1 MRKLAE
7 EHTPSFSPKGR
18 KEAPEW
24 ADDKIQETLCGSLW
38 DSVHTANSL
47 EGEVRRLRERLAG
60 VEEEAAA
67 QLARLRAS
75 HQEEMANQARAA
87 AAKAAAL
94 QSRLSDAQAAAKQ
107 AESRAQV
114 AEGKAQAAEAYAAQQ
129 ERLAKDAL
137 AQLQGLKDQLLDA
150 QRQLE
155 EDARQHKK
163 DLDRISDERRE
174 EARQHKQE
182 LAAQKEAH
190 KLAVA
195 QMKRDL
201 DRMAAEVLQLQSQVQ
216 SEQKT
221 SAQLRESL
229 SQKEQQLREK
239 AQALEQEEK
248 RRLRERIEAEK
259 AAAAAEAE
267 LKKIRGELAAE
278 QENARRIKKEAE
290 ARFAAFMADI
300 DQVTHE
306 KKVVTKAKE
315 VTEITLE
322 DEKIVT
328 QRLQSEM
335 DRLWEL
341 VNGLKSQ
348 LSAEEALRA
357 EAQAECVQL
366 EAKVEHLDREATA
379 AARRHEA
386 EVVEMQLQ
394 IDTLIHDLEG
404 LNELVSRL
412 KAEMESERGAF
423 KSQLL
428 SQQRQWHAERLMLIK
443 EHERVVALLQE
454 RIAELETRLKANAQ
468 GHSKQV
474 EELHQKIAELQAE
487 IEWLRTGLERKL
499 ANMSADARAAA
510 LRRMNYLVLA
520 WQGAVF
526 KLVFI
531 DWRTITQKALKAD
544 KEVQKKGEYALR
556 TKMSRVKA
564 WWFNE
569 WARGSYEQA
578 KRSWAVQQKS
588 LNRSL
593 SDAQSGC
600 EHLQRAVAQQNLDH
614 VRVVQGLQAEIA
626 RVRGCSDL
634 CRVLCCPCAPVLT
647 PTMQCCHPCFHSPS
661 TCCCLSC
668 SLAGYQAGVIVQQ
681 ERSARTELASE
692 LDATRRLGGDI
703 KARLQSQIQVEQ
715 QRTPPRDSELHRLR
729 SQMSSLAEEYTA
741 QANVQQAEMSQVQR
755 SLEQTLEW
763 SDEQKRRLGKKT
775 EECDVMTR
783 KLKAANDAY
792 LNLSSLN
799 ADVDMQLSQ
808 ALSEIGPLKE
818 ALAASQA
825 LLVSTIGERDD
836 TLSVSSHLRMT
847 VGSLEHNLAYEL
859 QRVKQM
865 HRQVETLS
873 AEADDWQSRASLLKS
888 ERDRANQ
895 KILLMKDQVD
905 SAIHESDSAQ
915 GKLLQALREISL
927 LRKDR
932 DLGEEQLEDLMA
944 DRADVERT
952 LYRALHLFEDAN
964 MQLFSKDA
972 ELGEA
977 REQLELS
984 ASRLEQERIDH
995 EDDVGTL
1002 YQQLTSSQA
1011 DAKLENIAHGQA
1023 CEELHSV
1030 TEEFLNSQKQQY
1042 LVVHELDAAH
1052 MKRVECEAMV
1062 DAMQEGTSK
1071 LNADQRS
1078 LTSDIEHLYNLGSSV
1093 NYLSSKSRQAL

>member
-626 RVRGCSDL
+626 R
-634 CRVLCCPCAPVLT
+634 
-647 PTMQCCHPCFHSPS
+647 
-661 TCCCLSC
+661 
-668 SLAGYQAGVIVQQ
+668 AGVIVQQ

>member
-626 RVRGCSDL
+626 R
-634 CRVLCCPCAPVLT
+634 
-647 PTMQCCHPCFHSPS
+647 
-661 TCCCLSC
+661 
-668 SLAGYQAGVIVQQ
+668 AGVIVQQ

-915 GKLLQALREISL
+915 GKLLQALREV
-927 LRKDR
+927 
-932 DLGEEQLEDLMA
+932 A
-944 DRADVERT
+944 A
-952 LYRALHLFEDAN
+952 
-964 MQLFSKDA
+964 
-972 ELGEA
+972 
-977 REQLELS
+977 
-984 ASRLEQERIDH
+984 
-995 EDDVGTL
+995 
-1002 YQQLTSSQA
+1002 
-1011 DAKLENIAHGQA
+1011 
-1023 CEELHSV
+1023 
-1030 TEEFLNSQKQQY
+1030 
-1042 LVVHELDAAH
+1042 HELQYDL
-1052 MKRVECEAMV
+1052 C
-1062 DAMQEGTSK
+1062 
-1071 LNADQRS
+1071 RS
-1078 LTSDIEHLYNLGSSV
+1078 
-1093 NYLSSKSRQAL
+1093 RC